1 MTILANSTRKCV
13 VFLLLGAISLA
24 TALVTAKYSTDAA
37 LKASAGA
44 NTDARVDAL
53 LAQMTTREKIGQ
65 VTQLIAPD
73 TTPEMIRQGDV
84 GSILSDTDS
93 AQIARL
99 QHIAVT
105 QSRLHIPILFGFDVI
120 HGYRTIFPSPL
131 AMAGS
136 FDPSLEEHE
145 AAIAAAEASAGGQR
159 WTFAPMVDIARD
171 PRWGRIT
178 EGAGEDPVLG
188 AAMAVAQVRGF
199 QGSTLADPHH
209 LLACAKHFVAYGA
222 AEGGRDYNTADMSLE
237 RLRNI
242 YLPSFH
248 AAVEAGVGSIMTA
261 FNDLNGVPGVE
272 DRFVLQQVLRD
283 GWGFKGFVV
292 SDYDAVEELMVHGVA
307 DSPEEAV
314 QEAFSAGTDM
324 DMHDGF
330 YLKNLPA
337 LLKTKQIS
345 MARLNEAVRRI
356 LRAKIELG
364 LFDYPYTAAEA
375 TRAPTYWLTPG
386 YRAAAKQAEQR
397 CAVLLR
403 NSGGLLPLRKTLDT
417 IALIGPLADSHT
429 EPLGHWYGDG
439 DPKDTV
445 TIMNGLRRQLPNAH
459 ILVEK
464 GVAVEGDTQAGA
476 QAGILRAVAAAR
488 NAQVAILALGES
500 AEMSGEAGS
509 RSRLDLPGHQEE
521 LLKAVVKTGK
531 PVVLLLMNGH
541 PLTISWAVDHVP
553 AILELW
559 EGGTEVG
566 DAAADLLFGDANPS
580 GKLPVTVPRTVG
592 QIPIYYDHLNTGRPG
607 NMATRYN
614 SRYLDLPLG
623 PLYRFGY
630 GLSYTTFRFSKLA
643 LNATSMSREGSIGV
657 AVMITNT
664 GHRAGDDVAQLYIRQ
679 RVATMSQPVRE
690 LKAFDRIMLQPGQ
703 SSTVA
708 FTLRARQL
716 GFWDNTS
723 RFLIEPGVFDLWVGD
738 SSAGGLHTTF
748 TVKE

>member
-1 MTILANSTRKCV
+1 
-13 VFLLLGAISLA
+13 
-24 TALVTAKYSTDAA
+24 
-37 LKASAGA
+37 
-44 NTDARVDAL
+44 
-53 LAQMTTREKIGQ
+53 MTTQEKIGQ

-73 TTPEMIRQGDV
+73 TTPEMIRKGEV

-93 AQIARL
+93 KQVARL
-99 QHIAVT
+99 QHIAIT

-136 FDPSLEEHE
+136 FDPRLEENE
-145 AAIAAAEASAGGQR
+145 AAMAAAEASVGGQR

-188 AAMAVAQVRGF
+188 AAMAAAQVRGF
-199 QGSTLADPHH
+199 QGSNLADPHH
-209 LLACAKHFVAYGA
+209 LLACAKHFAAYGA

-237 RLRNI
+237 RLRNV
-242 YLPSFH
+242 YLPPFH

-272 DRFVLQQVLRD
+272 DRLLLQEVLRRE
-283 GWGFKGFVV
+283 WGFRGFVV
-292 SDYDAVEELMVHGVA
+292 SDYDAVQELMVHGVA
-307 DSPEEAV
+307 GSPQQAV

-337 LLKTKQIS
+337 LLEAKRIS
-345 MARLNEAVRRI
+345 MARLDEAVRRI

-364 LFDYPYTAAEA
+364 LFDHPYTAADAA
-375 TRAPTYWLTPG
+375 TAATHWLTPAT
-386 YRAAAKQAEQR
+386 RTAARVAEER
-397 CAVLLR
+397 SAVLLR
-403 NSGGLLPLRKTLDT
+403 NANGLLPLSKSLDT
-417 IALIGPLADSHT
+417 IAVIGPLAESGS

-445 TIMNGLRRQLPNAH
+445 TILDSLRRRLPNAH
-459 ILVEK
+459 ILVQR
-464 GVAVEGDTQAGA
+464 GVAVEGDAEA
-476 QAGILRAVAAAR
+476 DARAGIARAVAAAR
-488 NAQVAILALGES
+488 QAQVAILTLGES
-500 AEMSGEAGS
+500 AEMSGEGGS
-509 RSRLDLPGHQEE
+509 RSCLDLSGHQEQ
-521 LLKAVVKTGK
+521 LLEAVVKAGK

-541 PLTISWAVDHVP
+541 PLTISWAAHHVP

-559 EGGTEVG
+559 EGGSEVG
-566 DAAADLLFGDANPS
+566 NAAADLLFGEADPG
-580 GKLPVTVPRTVG
+580 GKLPVSMPRTVG

-607 NMATRYN
+607 AMTTRYS

-630 GLSYTTFRFSKLA
+630 GLSYTTFRFSNLTLSA
-643 LNATSMSREGSIGV
+643 PSMSPDSSIEIAATV
-657 AVMITNT
+657 TNT
-664 GHRAGDDVAQLYIRQ
+664 GHRVGDDVAQLYIRQ

-690 LKAFDRIMLQPGQ
+690 LKAFDRVTLQPGQ
-703 SSTVA
+703 SRTVR
-708 FTLRARQL
+708 FNLKGHQL
-716 GFWDNTS
+716 GFWDNAS
-723 RFLIEPGVFDLWVGD
+723 RFRIEPGTFDLWLGD

-748 TVKE
+748 LVK